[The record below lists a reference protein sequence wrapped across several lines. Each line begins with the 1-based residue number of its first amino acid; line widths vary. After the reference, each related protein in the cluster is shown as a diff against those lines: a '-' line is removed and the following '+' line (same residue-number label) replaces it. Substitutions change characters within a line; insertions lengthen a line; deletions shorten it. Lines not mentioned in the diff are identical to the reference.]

1 MKRTGLLAAV
11 LLCALLLGALAGCG
25 AQSPEEQILGKWVF
39 DADPEQYMIFYDDY
53 NVVDDYG
60 NTARWFIEGDTL
72 SIIDPWYGAEEGRY
86 ELSGDTLRIY
96 TEDGVAILR
105 RAG

>member
-1 MKRTGLLAAV
+1 MKRTRLLATV
-11 LLCALLLGALAGCG
+11 LLCVLLLGALAGCV
-25 AQSPEEQILGKWVF
+25 AQSPEEQILGKWVN

-53 NVVDDYG
+53 NVVDADG
-60 NTARWFIEGDTL
+60 TTARWFIEGDTL

-96 TEDGVAILR
+96 TEYGVTILR